1 MKSLAFVRVDAPQI
15 LRPNEDRRVAKRAAD
30 LESLSS
36 HPPFVSVFTG
46 RSGNARSC
54 QEDRATTQKHTTD

>member
-1 MKSLAFVRVDAPQI
+1 MKPLVFARVDAPQI
-15 LRPNEDRRVAKRAAD
+15 LRPNKDRRVAERAAG
-30 LESLSS
+30 LASLS